1 MKMYIVDDDD
11 GMVRVLTKLVE
22 QCDCGDVVG
31 NAGDGEAAL
40 REIIM
45 GDADIVL
52 VDMLMPKLDGV
63 SLVREVRRIKP
74 HVSFVMV
81 SQVVDSEMIT
91 SAYDAGIDFYVSK
104 PVNKKEL
111 ETVLRNISERLSMKR
126 MLGDIGEIFKQK
138 SALIER
144 KLDIAKDVQR
154 IMSTVGML
162 GESGTK
168 DIANLINYLIKRE
181 VNFNE
186 TEFENYCNT
195 VGEKPVIV
203 RQRIRRAI
211 RKGLSS
217 MALMGIEDYNGEYF
231 QNYANVLFDYDAI
244 KAEMDYLKSR
254 RDSGGKVNVDRFIE
268 GLMLHMLYTYGKL

>member
-91 SAYDAGIDFYVSK
+91 SAYDAGIDFYISK

-111 ETVLRNISERLSMKR
+111 ETVLRNISEKLSMKR

-181 VNFNE
+181 ANFSE
-186 TEFENYCNT
+186 TEFEKYCNT

-244 KAEMDYLKSR
+244 KAEMDYLKGR

>member
-1 MKMYIVDDDD
+1 MKMYIVDDDA
-11 GMVRVLTKLVE
+11 GMVRVLTKLAE
-22 QCDCGDVVG
+22 QCDCGDVIG
-31 NAGDGEAAL
+31 SAGDGETAL

-45 GDADIVL
+45 GNADIVL

-74 HVSFVMV
+74 QVCFVMV

-111 ETVLRNISERLSMKR
+111 ETVISNISEKLHIKKI
-126 MLGDIGEIFKQK
+126 LGDIQGIFQHK
-138 SALIER
+138 SDVIER
-144 KLDIAKDVQR
+144 KLDVAKDVQR
-154 IMSTVGML
+154 IMGTVGML

-168 DIANLINYLIKRE
+168 DIAQLINYLIRKE
-181 VNFNE
+181 VSYDE
-186 TEFENYCNT
+186 KEFEKYCDSA
-195 VGEKPVIV
+195 GEKPVIV

-211 RKGLSS
+211 RKGLTSL
-217 MALMGIEDYNGEYF
+217 ALMGIEDYGNEYF
-231 QNYANVLFDYDAI
+231 QNYANVLFDYEAI
-244 KAEMDYLKSR
+244 KAEMDHTKGR

-268 GLMLHMLYTYGKL
+268 GLLLHMLYIYGKS

>member
-91 SAYDAGIDFYVSK
+91 SAYDAGIDFYISK

-111 ETVLRNISERLSMKR
+111 ETVLRNISEKLSMKR

-181 VNFNE
+181 VNFSE
-186 TEFENYCNT
+186 TEFEKYCNT

-244 KAEMDYLKSR
+244 KAEMDYLKGR